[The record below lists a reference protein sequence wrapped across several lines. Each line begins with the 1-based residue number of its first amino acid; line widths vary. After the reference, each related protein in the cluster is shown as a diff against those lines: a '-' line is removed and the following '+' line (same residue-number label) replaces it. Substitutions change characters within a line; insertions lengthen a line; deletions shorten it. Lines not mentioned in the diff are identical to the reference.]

1 MPSLIYSQPHTD
13 RLGSLA
19 SLLSKIVERVGKRW
33 HQPSVAQFNTYTS
46 LCKKADAQLIIFY
59 LRTLTH
65 TMSKDTDNTGE
76 DTLIPVSTMEPVTVL
91 HDCDYYH
98 NIQVGEAKSTDFKNS
113 NDQQIH
119 HQLIPTQVDFSGE
132 EVSNQYWVL
141 PNT

>member
-1 MPSLIYSQPHTD
+1 M
-13 RLGSLA
+13 
-19 SLLSKIVERVGKRW
+19 
-33 HQPSVAQFNTYTS
+33 
-46 LCKKADAQLIIFY
+46 IISY
-59 LRTLTH
+59 LRTFTH
-65 TMSKDTDNTGE
+65 IMSKDTDNIGE

-132 EVSNQYWVL
+132 EVSNEQRDCL
-141 PNT
+141 GIKKLCS